1 MAAKLDKEEVTKLV
15 SLLTLPWGQ
24 VKLEC
29 DGYTVDLQVQRVKG
43 GMTYRVLT
51 YVNGKFQYAW
61 AFPKDGEPLPP
72 ETKFLRKSVVKN
84 ISPAKRLRLEKALGK
99 RYVAKDPF
107 FSGSATRYM
116 PDWPT
121 GRAVLN
127 HFIKVCDSIRVVTAD
142 PFADNDDSLK
152 IITDGVDDAKADASV

>member
-1 MAAKLDKEEVTKLV
+1 MTAKLDKEEVNKLV
-15 SLLTLPWGQ
+15 SLLTLPWGH

-51 YVNGKFQYAW
+51 YVNSEFRYAW
-61 AFPKDGEPLPP
+61 AFPKDGKPLPP
-72 ETKFLRKSVVKN
+72 EAKFLRKSVVKN
-84 ISPAKRLRLEKALGK
+84 VSPARRLRLEKALGK
-99 RYVAKDPF
+99 RYVAKDPY

-127 HFIKVCDSIRVVTAD
+127 HLIKVCDSIKVVTAE

-152 IITDGVDDAKADASV
+152 IITGADSDSGAQRT